1 MNKVRTKPDPLELW
15 MFEIPKVNV
24 SINDWNRCAHVRPLN
39 KGASLVLSGAKLPR
53 ERQKLKSS
61 GAPYLN
67 RVPICEPMVRAV
79 LILASDS

>member
-1 MNKVRTKPDPLELW
+1 MNKVRTKPNPLELW
-15 MFEIPKVNV
+15 MFEIPKVNM
-24 SINDWNRCAHVRPLN
+24 SINDWNRCAHVRPPGN
-39 KGASLVLSGAKLPR
+39 GVSLERSGAKLPR
-53 ERQKLKSS
+53 ACPKLKTS